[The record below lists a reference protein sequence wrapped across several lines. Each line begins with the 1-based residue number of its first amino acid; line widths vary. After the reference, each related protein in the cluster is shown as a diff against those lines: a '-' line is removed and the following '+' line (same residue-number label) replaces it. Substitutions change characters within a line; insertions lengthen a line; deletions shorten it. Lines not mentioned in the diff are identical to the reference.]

1 MPKPANNSGRRAAE
15 IFRKAAPKAFQKKED
30 NVILRLLNGE
40 LSLTRTFWF
49 FCLSIPLAGDLVF
62 SYLLFP
68 MLDLSR
74 TKECLALIIWVLAI
88 AFYMFIA
95 NIGLWR
101 SAARNANPRL
111 VMLGKFASV
120 LGILAAFAYVI
131 RWYSIWM
138 IVSE

>member
-1 MPKPANNSGRRAAE
+1 MPKPASNSGRRAAE
-15 IFRKAAPKAFQKKED
+15 IFRKVGPKAFKKKED
-30 NVILRLLNGE
+30 NIILRLLNGE
-40 LSLTRTFWF
+40 FSLTRTFWF

-62 SYLLFP
+62 SYFLFP

-88 AFYMFIA
+88 AFYMLIA

-101 SAARNANPRL
+101 AASRHPDPRL
-111 VMLGKFASV
+111 TLLGKGASV
-120 LGILAAFAYVI
+120 LGMAAALAYMV
-131 RWYSIWM
+131 RWYGIWM

>member
-15 IFRKAAPKAFQKKED
+15 IFRKAAPKDFKKKED

-40 LSLTRTFWF
+40 FSLTRTFWF
-49 FCLSIPLAGDLVF
+49 FCLSIPLAGDLIF

-74 TKECLALIIWVLAI
+74 TKECMAIIIWVLAI
-88 AFYMFIA
+88 VFYMLIA

-101 SAARNANPRL
+101 SATRTPAPR
-111 VMLGKFASV
+111 MAILGKVASV
-120 LGILAAFAYVI
+120 LGILAAFAYAI